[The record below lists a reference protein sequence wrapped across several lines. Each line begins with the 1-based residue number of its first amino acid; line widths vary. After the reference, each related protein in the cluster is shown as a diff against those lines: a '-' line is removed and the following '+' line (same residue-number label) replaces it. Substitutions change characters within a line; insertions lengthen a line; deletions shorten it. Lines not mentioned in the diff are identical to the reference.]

1 MCINNSPAQINSIV
15 KGLKSEQL
23 NIVKW
28 EPNNSH
34 YPEYMF
40 LGTDRGIL
48 AYVDFFTHVDK
59 SDLSCELDDILK
71 KTRLATSD
79 LDRPVF
85 YIHLANNISSFFC
98 FETDEQVKDRIFTGD
113 KFFSNEFGK
122 DYYCVDVNQTGSYD
136 ELISIF
142 KRLKKAERV

>member
-1 MCINNSPAQINSIV
+1 MCINNSPAQIAGIISN
-15 KGLKSEQL
+15 LKKEQL

-28 EPNNSH
+28 EPSNPY

-48 AYVDFFTHVDK
+48 AYVDFFTHVDQN
-59 SDLSCELDDILK
+59 DLSCELDDIVE

-79 LDRPVF
+79 LDRPIF
-85 YIHLANNISSFFC
+85 YIHLANNLSSFFC

-113 KFFSNEFGK
+113 NCLLRAFEDS
-122 DYYCVDVNQTGSYD
+122 YYVDIDQTGSFD